1 MKSTERLPDH
11 WLPKDPR
18 VPEIMLAHVLDD
30 VFELVMSGATGADA
44 IAGHDE
50 YPDLYPVVRPI
61 ELGNALIA
69 AGNHIRNLTQMDTR
83 SN

>member
-11 WLPKDPR
+11 WLPEDPR

-50 YPDLYPVVRPI
+50 YPDL
-61 ELGNALIA
+61 
-69 AGNHIRNLTQMDTR
+69 
-83 SN
+83 